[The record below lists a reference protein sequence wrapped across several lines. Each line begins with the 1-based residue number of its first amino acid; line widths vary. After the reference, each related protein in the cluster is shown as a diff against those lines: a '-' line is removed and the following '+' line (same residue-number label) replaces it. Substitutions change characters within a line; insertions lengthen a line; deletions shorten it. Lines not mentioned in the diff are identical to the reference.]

1 MGWRKEEI
9 GVEIQNWPK
18 LEELINS
25 KDLIKLLTC
34 LIDLFKG
41 LNWRK
46 IRFKSQLGKN
56 WKN

>member
-34 LIDLFKG
+34 LIDLIEEKLG
-41 LNWRK
+41 LKVN
-46 IRFKSQLGKN
+46 
-56 WKN
+56 